1 MSKTFILDVNRR
13 DPRPRSPRLRS
24 LGSGSA
30 SSGVSGAAVL
40 GGQQPVGDGHTH
52 ANKAVLDKFSTD
64 GQRYLCLRWL
74 IDVYDELSGE
84 TTSQNIDERVKAG
97 FADLANRAIDLTENS
112 PVFGYFL
119 SKLHADTAAGRITFE
134 QGLIAI
140 GTVLANAATFRGNV
154 DLQGNLDVSGRTDY
168 GHSLE
173 PGTSGA
179 GIWKDDQDNWH
190 AQFDFLRINKKLEAL
205 EVEIQKMSHI
215 GGALVLSATRCTITR
230 TECPE
235 GSNIIRCFFPA
246 TETDPT
252 TGETIR
258 TITNDWKPL
267 DQARCQTFNL
277 VTDSQTGMTTN
288 RYWWR
293 LVHATGTTTD
303 GTEHYID
310 FDISDVSQGQ
320 PSLADTN
327 QAAAGSCVPD
337 VGDDVVLCGSRT
349 RLTDGSGDY
358 DLGRQNVIIFDAA
371 GEGSPYIRIY
381 NGIRTFNLGRARI
394 DLNPQNPRL
403 DVGELTITSSDGA
416 TKDVAEVIDESFLVW
431 YVTINAPTDQ
441 QGNILESV
449 TLGFS
454 AFPDTVNEWTA
465 QDCPAHLGDIALTA
479 DGVCYRFEASSDSYI
494 WTRKADD
501 FLIDAL
507 QTANRSAQTLSN
519 MADDNVITRQEKQQL
534 KTLRMQIDQEKEQ
547 IVAEA
552 SSLTGVSSAG
562 YVSAYNALRAFLTYL
577 ISDSGDTQLVRTSDG
592 YTLYAAQYAPDPTTH
607 ISAYSVDYTN
617 LSGGQMVIAGKTYAT
632 AISDYYARLAALRRA
647 ITGGVR
653 AEIQTSSATA
663 YDEAVNAYVRYLQE
677 NLLDTIG
684 TAIAG
689 NSSISQFSS
698 LYNAIG
704 NWNWGT
710 DSNGNRTIGGAGLL
724 TTSNFASLWASH
736 FIGDTQVA
744 SAIMGAFCD
753 PLLDDQGNPV
763 LDDQGNPRWVSRVG
777 INADYFVVDTQ
788 NFKVDEDGNVKVTGE
803 VTARRFVNEMV
814 TIPPLYDSQS
824 GNLVSTINLVRLL
837 ADADGNPYW
846 YYDSSV
852 GQRKP
857 FLVGTARNFIIDAD
871 ALQFR
876 LTVWFPDSNQM
887 ERFCPSG
894 TRLLFY
900 NKSFRYGS
908 QGQMATT
915 SLIEFWHGEMADNF
929 QGAIPFRG
937 ISTPYEYS
945 GSDIV
950 PIEAWSFDPVSS
962 ITIGNGIVE
971 FMSMPVGDGK
981 VEWVVTRISATY
993 QALS

>member
-1 MSKTFILDVNRR
+1 MPNTFTLQVNRR

-24 LGSGSA
+24 LGAGASA
-30 SSGVSGAAVL
+30 SSVSGAAVL

-52 ANKAVLDKFSTD
+52 ANKAVLDRFSTD
-64 GQRYLCLRWL
+64 EQRYLCLRWL

-84 TTSQNIDERVKAG
+84 TTSQSIDERVKAG
-97 FADLANRAIDLTENS
+97 FADLANRAIDLTEDS

-119 SKLHADTAAGRITFE
+119 SKIKADTAAGRITFE

-140 GTVLANAATFRGNV
+140 GTALANAATFSGDV

-190 AQFDFLRINKKLEAL
+190 AQFDFLRINKKLEAF

-215 GGALVLSATRCTITR
+215 GGALVLSATRCTISR
-230 TECPE
+230 TEPLD
-235 GSNIIRCFFPA
+235 GSNILRCYFPA
-246 TETDPT
+246 TETDPD
-252 TGETIR
+252 TGRTR

-320 PSLADTN
+320 PSLTVTTHAD
-327 QAAAGSCVPD
+327 AGSCVPE
-337 VGDDVVLCGSRT
+337 VGDDVVLCGSRAI
-349 RLTDGSGDY
+349 LSDGSGDY

-416 TKDVAEVIDESFLVW
+416 TRDVAEVIDESFLVW

-441 QGNILESV
+441 QGNILDSV

-465 QDCPAHLGDIALTA
+465 QDYPAHLGDIALTA

-534 KTLRMQIDQEKEQ
+534 RTLRTQIDQEKEQ

-552 SSLTGVSSAG
+552 SSLTSVSSAS

-577 ISDSGDTQLVRTSDG
+577 INDSGDTQLVRSSDG
-592 YTLYAAQYAPDPTTH
+592 YTLYAAAYAPDPTTR
-607 ISAYSVDYTN
+607 ISTYSVAYTN
-617 LSGGQMVIAGKTYAT
+617 LSGGQVIAGKIYST

-677 NLLDTIG
+677 NLLDTIND
-684 TAIAG
+684 AIDG
-689 NSSISQFSS
+689 NSSISQFLS
-698 LYNAIG
+698 LYNAIY

-710 DSNGNRTIGGAGLL
+710 DSSGNRTIGGAGIL

-736 FIGDTQVA
+736 FIGDTDVA

-763 LDDQGNPRWVSRVG
+763 LDDQGNPQWVSRVG
-777 INADYFVVDTQ
+777 IKADYFVVDTQ
-788 NFKVDEDGNVKVTGE
+788 NFKVNEAGDVKVTGE

-814 TIPPLYDSQS
+814 TIPPLYTAS
-824 GNLVSTINLVRLL
+824 GSSTRVLSISLL
-837 ADADGNPYW
+837 KLLSDDESDCYW
-846 YYDSSV
+846 YKDQ
-852 GQRKP
+852 GAWKP
-857 FLVGTARNFIIDAD
+857 FLVGTARNFMIDPDLAGMVIY
-871 ALQFR
+871 L
-876 LTVWFPDSNQM
+876 PDSELM
-887 ERFCPSG
+887 EQLCPSG

-900 NKSFRYGS
+900 NSAFS
-908 QGQMATT
+908 QGTVGQRYT
-915 SLIEFWHGEMADNF
+915 SRILEIRNGSIDD
-929 QGAIPFRG
+929 GAQYIRYFNG
-937 ISTPYEYS
+937 IASSYEVPSSAEGQPVEAYS
-945 GSDIV
+945 
-950 PIEAWSFDPVSS
+950 FTPVSS
-962 ITIGNGIVE
+962 ISIGNGILE
-971 FMSMPVGDGK
+971 LMAMPAGSGHVD
-981 VEWVVTRISATY
+981 WVVTRIAASY
-993 QALS
+993 HHLD

>member
-1 MSKTFILDVNRR
+1 MPNTFTLQVNRR

-24 LGSGSA
+24 LGSGST
-30 SSGVSGAAVL
+30 SSSVSGAAVL

-52 ANKAVLDKFSTD
+52 ANKAVLDRFSTD
-64 GQRYLCLRWL
+64 EQRYLCLRWL

-119 SKLHADTAAGRITFE
+119 SKVRDDTAAGRITFK

-140 GTVLANAATFRGNV
+140 GTVLANAATFSGDV

-179 GIWKDDQDNWH
+179 GIWKDEQDNWH

-235 GSNIIRCFFPA
+235 GSNILRCYFPA
-246 TETDPT
+246 TETDPD
-252 TGETIR
+252 TGR
-258 TITNDWKPL
+258 TRSITNDWKPL

-320 PSLADTN
+320 PSLADTTH
-327 QAAAGSCVPD
+327 AASGSCVPE
-337 VGDDVVLCGSRT
+337 VGDDVVLCGSRA

-381 NGIRTFNLGRARI
+381 NGVRTFNLGRARI

-403 DVGELTITSSDGA
+403 DVGELSITSSDGA

-465 QDCPAHLGDIALTA
+465 QDYPAHLGDIALTA

-534 KTLRMQIDQEKEQ
+534 KTLRTQIEKEKEQ
-547 IVAEA
+547 ITAEA
-552 SSLTGVSSAG
+552 AAMTGVSTTS
-562 YVSAYNALRAFLTYL
+562 YVSAYNALRAFLVYL
-577 ISDSGDTQLVRTSDG
+577 INDTGDTQLVRLSDG
-592 YTLYAAQYAPDPTTH
+592 FTLYAEEQVTTFGSSSNYA
-607 ISAYSVDYTN
+607 IAYADLDLPY
-617 LSGGQMVIAGKTYAT
+617 ARRGKTYPT
-632 AISDYYARLAALRRA
+632 AISDYYTRLAALRRA
-647 ITGGVR
+647 ITTAVR
-653 AEIQTSSATA
+653 DEIQTSSATS
-663 YDEAVNAYVRYLQE
+663 YDDDVNNFVNYLRN
-677 NLLDTIG
+677 NLSTVIDD
-684 TAIAG
+684 AIAG
-689 NSSISQFSS
+689 STFYTNYSSMLSTIS
-698 LYNAIG
+698 
-704 NWNWGT
+704 NWNWGV
-710 DSNGNRTIGGAGLL
+710 DSSGRPAIGGAGLL
-724 TTSNFASLWASH
+724 TTSNFASLWASQ
-736 FIGDTQVA
+736 FVGQTQVA
-744 SAIMGAFCD
+744 SAIVGAFCD
-753 PLLDDQGNPV
+753 QLLDDQGNPV
-763 LDDQGNPRWVSRVG
+763 LDDQGNPIWVSKVG
-777 INADYFVVDTQ
+777 ISATYFVVDTQ
-788 NFKVDEDGNVKVTGE
+788 NFKVNEAGDVKVTGE

-837 ADADGNPYW
+837 ADADGSPYW
-846 YYDSSV
+846 YYDSSAA
-852 GQRKP
+852 QRKP

-876 LTVWFPDSNQM
+876 LTIWFPDSDQM
-887 ERFCPSG
+887 EQLCPSG

-915 SLIEFWHGEMADNF
+915 SIVEFWHGELDTDHF
-929 QGAIPFRG
+929 QGSIPFRG
-937 ISTPYEYS
+937 ISVPYEHS

-950 PIEAWSFDPVSS
+950 PIEAYSFEPVSC
-962 ITIGNGIVE
+962 IAIGNGIVE
-971 FMSMPVGDGK
+971 FMSMPVGDGT
-981 VEWVVTRISATY
+981 VDWVVTRIAASY

>member
-1 MSKTFILDVNRR
+1 MPNTFTLQVNRR

-24 LGSGSA
+24 LGAGASA
-30 SSGVSGAAVL
+30 SSVSAAAVP
-40 GGQQPVGDGHTH
+40 GGQQPLGDGHTH
-52 ANKAVLDKFSTD
+52 ANKATLDQFSTD
-64 GQRYLCLRWL
+64 EQRYLCLRWL
-74 IDVYDELSGE
+74 IDVYDELTGQ
-84 TTSQNIDERVKAG
+84 TTSQSIDERVRAG

-119 SKLHADTAAGRITFE
+119 SKIKADTAAGRITFE

-140 GTVLANAATFRGNV
+140 GTVLANAATFSGDV

-215 GGALVLSATRCTITR
+215 GGALVLSATRCTIRR
-230 TECPE
+230 TEQLDG
-235 GSNIIRCFFPA
+235 GSIIRCYFPA
-246 TETDPT
+246 TDSDPD
-252 TGETIR
+252 TGR
-258 TITNDWKPL
+258 TRSITNNWKPL

-277 VTDSQTGMTTN
+277 VTDPQTGMTTN

-293 LVHATGTTTD
+293 LVQATGTTAD

-320 PSLADTN
+320 PSLADTAH
-327 QAAAGSCVPD
+327 AAAGSCVPEA
-337 VGDDVVLCGSRT
+337 GDNVVLCGSRA
-349 RLTDGSGDY
+349 LLSEGSADY
-358 DLGRQNVIIFDAA
+358 DLGRQNVIILDAA

-381 NGIRTFNLGRARI
+381 NGICTFNLGRARI

-431 YVTINAPTDQ
+431 YVTINAPTDL
-441 QGNILESV
+441 QGNILDSV

-465 QDCPAHLGDIALTA
+465 QDYPAHLGDIALTA

-552 SSLTGVSSAG
+552 SSLTGVSSAA

-577 ISDSGDTQLVRTSDG
+577 INDSGDTQLVRTSDG
-592 YTLYAAQYAPDPTTH
+592 YTLYAAQYAPDPTTR
-607 ISAYSVDYTN
+607 ISSYSVAYTD
-617 LSGGQMVIAGKTYAT
+617 LSGSQMVIAGKTYAT

-677 NLLDTIG
+677 NLLDTIND
-684 TAIAG
+684 AIAG

-704 NWNWGT
+704 NWNWST
-710 DSNGNRTIGGAGLL
+710 DSSGNRTIGGAGIL

-788 NFKVDEDGNVKVTGE
+788 NFKVNEAGDVKVTGE

-824 GNLVSTINLVRLL
+824 GDLVSTINLVRLL

-846 YYDSSV
+846 YYDSSAA
-852 GQRKP
+852 QRKP

-887 ERFCPSG
+887 ERLCPSG

-915 SLIEFWHGEMADNF
+915 SLVEFWHGEQSSNGFDDN
-929 QGAIPFRG
+929 IPFRG
-937 ISTPYEYS
+937 ISMPYEYS
-945 GSDIV
+945 GSDTTPV
-950 PIEAWSFDPVSS
+950 EAYSFEPVSC
-962 ITIGNGIVE
+962 IAIGNGIVE